1 VREARRKRLE
11 EKLGIDRIEALH
23 ISFIISWAVEFLPL
37 AAEDETEMSNTALPS
52 ICFVFLLLLLIPF
65 YSIAEPHTLS
75 VKKGDTLYSI
85 GREYDVS
92 VKQLVEANDIVNPR
106 QLKQGMEITVPH
118 TYVVKRGDTLYSLAR
133 AHDTTVAQLRSS
145 NGIDPDAILKV
156 GMVIKLPHDSS
167 TRSAEDSRVAERQ
180 SEEPSDEGQESG
192 TPSESKSSTSTK
204 SGENGAVQERTKE
217 VLEERKKQESQ
228 ETAVRPARYE
238 KGEKPKWPHT
248 GERASLTGKL
258 KGTQITGS
266 KGDKIV
272 AVASGKVVWVA
283 PYRGYGKLVMVEA
296 KSGMVY
302 AYGGNENV
310 YVEVGD
316 RIKAGTVLGTLGIN
330 PVAKDAKAFFFVY
343 KNGQP
348 IDPEKAPRG

>member
-1 VREARRKRLE
+1 
-11 EKLGIDRIEALH
+11 
-23 ISFIISWAVEFLPL
+23 
-37 AAEDETEMSNTALPS
+37 MSRTALPS
-52 ICFVFLLLLLIPF
+52 ICFIFLFLLLIPI
-65 YSIAEPHTLS
+65 SGIAEPHTLT

-92 VKQLVEANDIVNPR
+92 VKQLVEANGIVNPR
-106 QLKQGMEITVPH
+106 QLKPGMEITVPH
-118 TYVVKRGDTLYSLAR
+118 TYVVERGDTLYSLAR
-133 AHDTTVAQLRSS
+133 ANGTTVKQLRSY
-145 NGIDPDAILKV
+145 NGIEPDSILEI
-156 GMVIKLPHDSS
+156 GMIIKLPHDSFG
-167 TRSAEDSRVAERQ
+167 RSHEEFRVAEGQ
-180 SEEPSDEGQESG
+180 TAEPKRDGQDPEAASDAKHSG
-192 TPSESKSSTSTK
+192 AEK
-204 SGENGAVQERTKE
+204 ENETDATQQRAKE

-238 KGEKPKWPHT
+238 KGEKPEWPHS
-248 GERASLTGKL
+248 GERVSLTGKL
-258 KGTQITGS
+258 KGTQITGT

-283 PYRGYGKLVMVEA
+283 PYRGYGRLVMVEA
-296 KSGMVY
+296 ENGMIY

-316 RIKAGTVLGTLGIN
+316 RVKAGTVLGTLGIN